1 MCLLSSRAKGQ
12 AQDLT
17 VLCVREPGSL
27 SYLNRQE
34 ELSEECVLLRGQ
46 GLLLLLPLTTVQGI
60 KVKASLVVGYHAS
73 TI

>member
-1 MCLLSSRAKGQ
+1 
-12 AQDLT
+12 
-17 VLCVREPGSL
+17 VREPGSL